1 MSFEIASIFTAAKF
15 VALVVL
21 SAAFV
26 AVVVTLI
33 YAVLRG
39 EQKGK
44 DPKPY
49 WAVVRGALP
58 FIFLVALVG
67 GLSGHLGG
75 SSRDSVVGSVLPA
88 LFSLFG
94 GYIAYYLGAKKDQS
108 GKIAVNT
115 LAFLLSF
122 FFLYSISATWRQSNE
137 ALAFCRGVYSNPD
150 YATAEQRTDR
160 DTVWG
165 VYCVSAMGGF
175 TQPTFGSP
183 ARGTPPA

>member
-1 MSFEIASIFTAAKF
+1 MSWEIESILTAAKF
-15 VALVVL
+15 VGFVVL
-21 SAAFV
+21 IAAFT

-33 YAVLRG
+33 YGVLRG
-39 EQKGK
+39 EERAKA
-44 DPKPY
+44 PKSY
-49 WAVVRGALP
+49 WAAVRGALP

-67 GLSGHLGG
+67 GLCGHLGG
-75 SSRDSVVGSVLPA
+75 SSRESVVGSLLPA

-122 FFLYSISATWRQSNE
+122 FFIYSVSATWRQSNE
-137 ALAFCRGVYSNPD
+137 AMDFCRGVYSNPD
-150 YATAEQRTDR
+150 YATVEQRTDR

-165 VYCVSAMGGF
+165 VYCTSAIGRFTKPKVDGPGTGGSA
-175 TQPTFGSP
+175 G
-183 ARGTPPA
+183 